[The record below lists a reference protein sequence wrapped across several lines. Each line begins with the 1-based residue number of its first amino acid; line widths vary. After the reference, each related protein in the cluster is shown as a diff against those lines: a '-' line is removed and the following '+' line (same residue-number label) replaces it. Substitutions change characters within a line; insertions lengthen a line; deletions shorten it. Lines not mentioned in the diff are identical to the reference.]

1 MVSIVTCHGLKG
13 PVLESQWGK
22 RFSFFNIYQTGCETH
37 PVSCTM
43 GAGVLHEGWSG
54 HVIALT
60 TQLHLVVRFSI
71 SVAIPILL
79 PLCQSWHVTGGL
91 VHYPL
96 TSTQE
101 TEAADSSRPL
111 VTAHVIRIQNV
122 TIKKFLCFSL
132 EVCDKSNIAW
142 TEWYI
147 FFPCFLV
154 VEFHA
159 LVLRRNLPY
168 FLRIY

>member
-22 RFSFFNIYQTGCETH
+22 RFSFLNILPDWPWNPPSLLYNGCRGSS
-37 PVSCTM
+37 P
-43 GAGVLHEGWSG
+43 GWSG
-54 HVIALT
+54 HGIALT
-60 TQLHLVVRFSI
+60 THLHLVLRFSL
-71 SVAIPILL
+71 SGAIPILL

-91 VHYPL
+91 FCYPL
-96 TSTQE
+96 TSTLE
-101 TEAADSSRPL
+101 TEAAGSSRTL

-147 FFPCFLV
+147 FCPSLLV

-159 LVLRRNLPY
+159 LLLRHNLPY